1 MKSKHTR
8 YQGICW
14 NVTHGKVVGELGQSP
29 PGMYF
34 DPPNY
39 ITDENKMTH
48 SDGLPERMGEIIS
61 RAERWVDYSSLG
73 PPDGKFLAEIAK
85 GIKAIADSGNKVTI
99 RVLTGNIIGVPT
111 DNDALCEALLNHP
124 GCEVPD
130 DANISMWVG
139 SWRKDVSWNH
149 SKIIAVDGKYLFTG
163 GHNSWDKHYLQ
174 WNPVKDVSMEL
185 KGEVTDDAHVFLNRM
200 WEYIIKKDK
209 ASAIQRLMPDWVPM
223 IRQSRIG
230 VCQWPPTEEPYPPMY
245 ERSEQMPLMDAV
257 VELGDIPMISMGRYG
272 ALHHDAATANPSD
285 SAIAAML
292 ASAQKSIKM
301 SLQDLGPLAIP
312 FPDGLSPIPG
322 GVWPKEYLREIARA
336 IYERGVD
343 VHIVV
348 SNPNSLPSNL
358 NMFQANYGNGWT
370 CEDVEAEIIRAM
382 KENCEDFIEE
392 RAAGLLDVNLKMAFM
407 RGSCGSQDWKERT
420 KTANH
425 AKFFCV
431 DDISYYLGSQNL
443 YIANLAEWG
452 VVVDNEE
459 QTQQILEEYWNKVWR
474 RSYEDV
480 VEKDANVDNVMA
492 RNQIDRPPTRDLSNL
507 TDEEKDQLYILMVAA
522 RAGCAPN
529 SLMVW
534 LKRGHGLKN
543 KDGLLSDSDP
553 YVKMRIVDREGNTI
567 KPTQTS
573 KVIVN
578 GGRNPDWNEQFI
590 FEGLMK
596 PTEYILKIS
605 VLDQDSFLGLKGKV
619 ADWLVHDQHLGAATV
634 DLGKL
639 QCSNNFI
646 DMEVTVHDGWFH
658 NSTVVLSLST
668 MGGWGQ

>member
-1 MKSKHTR
+1 M
-8 YQGICW
+8 
-14 NVTHGKVVGELGQSP
+14 
-29 PGMYF
+29 
-34 DPPNY
+34 
-39 ITDENKMTH
+39 
-48 SDGLPERMGEIIS
+48 
-61 RAERWVDYSSLG
+61 
-73 PPDGKFLAEIAK
+73 
-85 GIKAIADSGNKVTI
+85 
-99 RVLTGNIIGVPT
+99 
-111 DNDALCEALLNHP
+111 
-124 GCEVPD
+124 
-130 DANISMWVG
+130 
-139 SWRKDVSWNH
+139 
-149 SKIIAVDGKYLFTG
+149 
-163 GHNSWDKHYLQ
+163 
-174 WNPVKDVSMEL
+174 
-185 KGEVTDDAHVFLNRM
+185 
-200 WEYIIKKDK
+200 
-209 ASAIQRLMPDWVPM
+209 
-223 IRQSRIG
+223 
-230 VCQWPPTEEPYPPMY
+230 
-245 ERSEQMPLMDAV
+245 
-257 VELGDIPMISMGRYG
+257 
-272 ALHHDAATANPSD
+272 
-285 SAIAAML
+285 
-292 ASAQKSIKM
+292 
-301 SLQDLGPLAIP
+301 
-312 FPDGLSPIPG
+312 
-322 GVWPKEYLREIARA
+322 REIARA

-348 SNPNSLPSNL
+348 SNPNSRPSNL
-358 NMFQANYGNGWT
+358 DMFQANYGNGWT

-407 RGSCGSQDWKERT
+407 RGSCGSRDWKERR

-431 DDISYYLGSQNL
+431 DDISYYVGSQNL

-480 VEKDANVDNVMA
+480 KEKDAYVDNVMA
-492 RNQIDRPPTRDLSNL
+492 RCQIDRPPTRDLSNL
-507 TDEEKDQLYILMVAA
+507 TDEEKDQLYILMNAA

-567 KPTQTS
+567 KPTQKS

-634 DLGKL
+634 DLSEL
-639 QCSNNFI
+639 PCSNNFT
-646 DMEVTVHDGWFH
+646 DMEVTVNDGWFH
-658 NSTVVLSLST
+658 DSTVVLALSS